1 VFFSFAKIP
10 AWYPPPS
17 FVRAPRGGHM
27 PQQGCL
33 CKGGGGWAVSWS
45 PPPPLAQTPLGDF
58 RRLTDNPN
66 GGVPL
71 APRPRGFL
79 PGPLA
84 RRPQAPAG
92 GRRHHRGPRL
102 SASDQIEDL
111 FSISRMLYYHVFGG
125 PMEKSIKLYLQFH
138 LHLLRFTKRINYCNI
153 LSQEDCL
160 GVYPSI

>member
-1 VFFSFAKIP
+1 MV
-10 AWYPPPS
+10 PPPLLCAS
-17 FVRAPRGGHM
+17 TERGSHATTGVLV
-27 PQQGCL
+27 QGRRGMGSKL
-33 CKGGGGWAVSWS
+33 V

-79 PGPLA
+79 LGPLA